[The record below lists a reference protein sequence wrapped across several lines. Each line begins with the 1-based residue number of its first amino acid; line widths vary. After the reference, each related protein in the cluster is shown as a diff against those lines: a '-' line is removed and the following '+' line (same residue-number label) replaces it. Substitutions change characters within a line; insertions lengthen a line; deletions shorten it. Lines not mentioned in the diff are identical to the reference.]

1 MRTLR
6 QLVALVGLV
15 VLMSCDPILS
25 TQSWFRE
32 DDYVAA
38 PELEGTWAA
47 EDGAPVL
54 TITREGECC
63 YALTFT
69 DEGKT
74 SRYSARIV
82 RRGRF
87 YLMDLKSS
95 NEATE
100 QLLKNEYWLPLAFFH
115 FLGRIELDGDNLT
128 LSYFANLKDEI
139 KSGEVDMAHQELE
152 GDSFLLTADTDEL
165 RELAM
170 KYAEEEEEAAF
181 ENLERFR
188 RQPEEVGFFYEGKQF
203 TENGRYAEAE
213 QAYASALNLKP
224 DYAEAHGWLGLNSL
238 MQGFPEKSLPSLERA
253 ITLDRNNATY
263 HLYLAGG
270 LLFAEQYEQAR
281 TEARIALQLDPEKT
295 EVIGLI
301 GVAYFAEKRFAEA
314 ARAFEE
320 YEEKSS
326 SPLSSAIVVHA
337 LALMHEG
344 RDADARALLEAHRN
358 QHPKPDWG
366 RYLLEEIGEER
377 FISNNSQGDQ
387 QRCQTHFLVGY
398 RHLLKGD
405 LSGARQHFQE
415 SLATK
420 CYVEFEYL
428 LARVRLS
435 EIGS

>member
-1 MRTLR
+1 MRTFR
-6 QLVALVGLV
+6 QLVALVGLI
-15 VLMSCDPILS
+15 VLMGCDPILS

-38 PELEGTWAA
+38 PELEGTWATA
-47 EDGAPVL
+47 DGSTIL

-63 YALTFT
+63 YTLAFT
-69 DEGKT
+69 DDGKT

-87 YLMDLKSS
+87 YLMDLRSN

-115 FLGRIELDGDNLT
+115 FLGRIELDGDDMT
-128 LSYFANLKDEI
+128 LSYFVNLKGEI
-139 KSGEVDMAHQELE
+139 KSREIDVAHQELE

-165 RELAM
+165 RELAL
-170 KYAEEEEEAAF
+170 KYAEEEKGVAF
-181 ENLERFR
+181 EDLERFH
-188 RQPEEVGFFYEGKQF
+188 RQPEEVSFFYEGKQF
-203 TENGRYAEAE
+203 TENHRYAEAE

-238 MQGFPEKSLPSLERA
+238 MQGFPKESLASLERA
-253 ITLDRNNATY
+253 VALDRNNADY

-281 TEARIALQLDPEKT
+281 TEARIALQLNPEQT
-295 EVIGLI
+295 EAIGLI

-314 ARAFEE
+314 IRQFEE
-320 YEEKSS
+320 YEEKSNF
-326 SPLSSAIVVHA
+326 PLSSAMVVHA
-337 LALMHEG
+337 LALMHQG
-344 RDADARALLEAHRN
+344 RDADARGLLEIYRKGSGNRDAA
-358 QHPKPDWG
+358 
-366 RYLLEEIGEER
+366 RYLLGEIGEEQ
-377 FISNNSQGDQ
+377 FISNNSHGDES
-387 QRCQTHFLVGY
+387 RCRAHFLVGY
-398 RHLLKGD
+398 QHLLKGD
-405 LSGARQHFQE
+405 LSAARQHFQE

-420 CYVEFEYL
+420 CFVEFEYL

-435 EIGS
+435 EIGG

>member
-1 MRTLR
+1 MRAVR
-6 QLVALVGLV
+6 QLVALAGLV
-15 VLMSCDPILS
+15 VLMGCDPVLS
-25 TQSWFRE
+25 TQSWFHE

-47 EDGAPVL
+47 EDGSPVL
-54 TITREGECC
+54 TITRQGECC
-63 YALTFT
+63 YTLTFT

-74 SRYSARIV
+74 SRYSARIN

-115 FLGRIELDGDNLT
+115 FLGRIELDGDDMT
-128 LSYFANLKDEI
+128 LSYFVNLKDEI
-139 KSGEVDMAHQELE
+139 KSGEIGVAHQELE
-152 GDSFLLTADTDEL
+152 GDALLLIADTDEL
-165 RELAM
+165 RDLAL
-170 KYAEEEEEAAF
+170 KFAEEEEETAF
-181 ENLERFR
+181 ENIDRFH

-203 TENGRYAEAE
+203 TANGRYAEAE

-224 DYAEAHGWLGLNSL
+224 DYAEAHSWLGLNSL
-238 MQGFPEKSLPSLERA
+238 LQGFPEKSLPSLERA

-270 LLFAEQYEQAR
+270 LLFAEKYEQAR
-281 TEARIALQLDPEKT
+281 TEARIALQLDAEQK
-295 EVIGLI
+295 EAIALI

-314 ARAFEE
+314 SRAFEE
-320 YEEKSS
+320 YAEEGNSIM
-326 SPLSSAIVVHA
+326 SSAIILHA
-337 LALMHEG
+337 LALMQHG
-344 RDADARALLEAHRN
+344 RDADARALLEANRN
-358 QHPKPDWG
+358 AQYRPDWG
-366 RYLLEEIGEER
+366 RYLLGEIGEEQ
-377 FISNNSQGDQ
+377 FISNNSHGDES
-387 QRCQTHFLVGY
+387 RCRAHFLVGY
-398 RHLLKGD
+398 RHLIKGD
-405 LSGARQHFQE
+405 FSGARQHFQE